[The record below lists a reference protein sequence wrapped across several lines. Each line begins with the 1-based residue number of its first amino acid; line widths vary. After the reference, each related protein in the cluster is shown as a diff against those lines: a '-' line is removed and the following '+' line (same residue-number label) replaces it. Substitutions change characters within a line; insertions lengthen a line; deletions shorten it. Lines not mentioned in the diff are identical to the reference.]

1 MKTRTPWTCSGVK
14 PATSSSVTRP
24 STSNRRGSGSPFPQR
39 PSGLVSASR
48 AWPSLAGE
56 GLGEDD
62 GEPSG
67 DEEGEVAVRGEHGRD
82 LGQGRGGVVDD
93 LEDAVAADEV
103 DALALLGRQAVGV
116 ALASGDAVGHAEVGG
131 AAFEG
136 GEGVGTGVDDHDVVT
151 ELGERDGQAS
161 RPATEVEDPQGATE
175 VGLTLLD
182 QLAHGVPDALVADVG
197 PWRRRGRGGTGDGR
211 LGTVASLVGHVV
223 GPLRRPFGV
232 LVNGKAAALVG
243 LTLVP

>member
-1 MKTRTPWTCSGVK
+1 
-14 PATSSSVTRP
+14 
-24 STSNRRGSGSPFPQR
+24 
-39 PSGLVSASR
+39 
-48 AWPSLAGE
+48 
-56 GLGEDD
+56 
-62 GEPSG
+62 
-67 DEEGEVAVRGEHGRD
+67 
-82 LGQGRGGVVDD
+82 
-93 LEDAVAADEV
+93 
-103 DALALLGRQAVGV
+103 
-116 ALASGDAVGHAEVGG
+116 VGHAEVGG

-161 RPATEVEDPQGATE
+161 RTATEVEDAQGATE

-182 QLAHGVPDALVADVG
+182 QLADGVPDALVADVG
-197 PWRRRGRGGTGDGR
+197 PWRRRGHGGTGDGR

>member
-14 PATSSSVTRP
+14 PATSSSVSRP

-39 PSGLVSASR
+39 PSGLVSGLAR
-48 AWPSLAGE
+48 LAELAGE
-56 GLGEDD
+56 SLGEDD

-116 ALASGDAVGHAEVGG
+116 PLPSGDAVGHAEVGG
-131 AAFEG
+131 AAFRAARA
-136 GEGVGTGVDDHDVVT
+136 
-151 ELGERDGQAS
+151 LG
-161 RPATEVEDPQGATE
+161 
-175 VGLTLLD
+175 
-182 QLAHGVPDALVADVG
+182 
-197 PWRRRGRGGTGDGR
+197 
-211 LGTVASLVGHVV
+211 LGSTTTTS
-223 GPLRRPFGV
+223 
-232 LVNGKAAALVG
+232 
-243 LTLVP
+243 